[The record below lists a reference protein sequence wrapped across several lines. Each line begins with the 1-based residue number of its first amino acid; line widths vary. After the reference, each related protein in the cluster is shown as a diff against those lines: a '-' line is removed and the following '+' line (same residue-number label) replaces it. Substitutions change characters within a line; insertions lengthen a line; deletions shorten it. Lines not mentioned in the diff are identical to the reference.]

1 MADPSNINNNL
12 INREEAISIDFTINF
27 EESSTH
33 TNQWMQNTG
42 RELALIESADNK
54 WLLVK

>member
-1 MADPSNINNNL
+1 MADPSNINNNF

-27 EESSTH
+27 EESNTQ

-42 RELALIESADNK
+42 RELSLIESADNK

>member
-1 MADPSNINNNL
+1 MADPSNINNNF
-12 INREEAISIDFTINF
+12 INRVEAISIDFTINF
-27 EESSTH
+27 EESNTQ